1 MTPNIELASEATAV
15 SVANKATGA
24 GAAAGMAGFFT
35 NINWLGV
42 TGAFVALAG
51 FAVSVYFQ
59 FRRDRRESEYHR
71 ERLKA
76 LQEGVG
82 FDRT

>member
-1 MTPNIELASEATAV
+1 MASNLELATEATAV

-24 GAAAGMAGFFT
+24 GAAAGMAGFFA

-42 TGAFVALAG
+42 TGVFVALAG

-59 FRRDRRESEYHR
+59 VRRDKRESEYHK
-71 ERLKA
+71 ERLRMM
-76 LQEGVG
+76 QEGNG
-82 FDRT
+82 FDRA

>member
-1 MTPNIELASEATAV
+1 MSNLEIATEATAV
-15 SVANKATGA
+15 SIANKTTAG
-24 GAAAGMAGFFT
+24 GAAAGMAGFVT

-59 FRRDRRESEYHR
+59 VRRDRREAEYHR
-71 ERLKA
+71 ERLRA
-76 LQEGVG
+76 LQGG
-82 FDRT
+82 NSLDRA